1 LKEKL
6 VTFDISSLLLHISME
21 VIKLKTNY
29 IKDSKKIHSFIE
41 RYWNNDLDNMDINVK
56 TLSLFKYMKK
66 LKVITEDKIVIEL
79 DNIQNFKDNGNVA
92 NGLVHKILTNL

>member
-1 LKEKL
+1 
-6 VTFDISSLLLHISME
+6 
-21 VIKLKTNY
+21 
-29 IKDSKKIHSFIE
+29 
-41 RYWNNDLDNMDINVK
+41 MDINVK